1 MALRAVVFDFDGL
14 ILDTETPEVRAWQR
28 IFRSRGAEFP
38 DSHWIN
44 AIGRGADDIPESP
57 VQLLERLLG
66 SPCLKGEIEAEY
78 AKEMRERSREFDK
91 KHNDAWR

>member
-1 MALRAVVFDFDGL
+1 MNLGNKLAVGEV
-14 ILDTETPEVRAWQR
+14 LDTGDVEPEIAELPETPEVRAWQR

-44 AIGRGADDIPESP
+44 AIGRGADDIPESQ

-78 AKEMRERSREFDK
+78 ERLRISEIEE
-91 KHNDAWR
+91 